1 MFFEKWFDRGDLV
14 LYEPEFNYA
23 LYDDY
28 GRPYNMTDVGE
39 KEICVFLE
47 YAEVDRFDSCKIY
60 IISTGKR
67 FIVPQ
72 YQLKLL
78 SKNEEKF

>member
-14 LYEPEFNYA
+14 LYEPEYNYA

-28 GRPYNMTDVGE
+28 GRPYTMNDVGE
-39 KEICVFLE
+39 REICIFLE
-47 YAEVDRFDSCKIY
+47 YADIDRFDSCRIH
-60 IISTGKR
+60 IVSTGKR